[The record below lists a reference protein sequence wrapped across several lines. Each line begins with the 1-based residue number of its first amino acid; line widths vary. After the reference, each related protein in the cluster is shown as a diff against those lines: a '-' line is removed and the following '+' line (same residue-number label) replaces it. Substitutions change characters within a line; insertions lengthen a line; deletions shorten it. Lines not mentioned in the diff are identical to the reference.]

1 VTGEICPQPGGA
13 CQCPGGEA
21 ICNASNSCISSNDCC
36 TTADCAAISGATCP
50 SPGQA
55 CQCANGDKACLST
68 KSCVAQTACC
78 TAAGACCDDPLGKSC
93 GAASV
98 QAALTIGGAALSVTG
113 LSTATGEEDWIQV
126 TFNGEANLAFHGH
139 ILFTT
144 NPNSEFVFDIASD
157 CKGTLRTCGEGG
169 SCQAKTE
176 WEEEYITTTP
186 APDPTG
192 TTWAPIP
199 TVGAT
204 YIRVY
209 RASATA
215 APTCDAWVLSIS
227 E

>member
-1 VTGEICPQPGGA
+1 VHLEQRLLHRRGLRSGRRIDLFYPRGGLSMLEPHAPQGLSLHEELRGA
-13 CQCPGGEA
+13 
-21 ICNASNSCISSNDCC
+21 DRVLH
-36 TTADCAAISGATCP
+36 AAT
-50 SPGQA
+50 
-55 CQCANGDKACLST
+55 
-68 KSCVAQTACC
+68 
-78 TAAGACCDDPLGKSC
+78 
-93 GAASV
+93 V
-98 QAALTIGGAALSVTG
+98 QAVLTVGGAALSVTG

-157 CKGTLRTCGEGG
+157 CMGTLRSCGEGG

-176 WEEEYITTTP
+176 WEEAYITTTP
-186 APDPTG
+186 APSPTG

-199 TVGAT
+199 TIGVT

-215 APTCDAWVLSIS
+215 APTCDAWVLAIS